1 MQVLF
6 ELRRCQLCALVEQ
19 GQQGEALAF
28 ARSHLTPLVSLPSF
42 LPFFLS
48 FLFSFFFSFCLF
60 FFLLLPSCP
69 FFHGCM
75 ALGGPPFES

>member
-6 ELRRCQLCALVEQ
+6 ELRRCQLCSLLEQ

-28 ARSHLTPLVSLPSF
+28 ARSQLTPLVSLPAFSF
-42 LPFFLS
+42 YLSIFLSFFLS
-48 FLFSFFFSFCLF
+48 F
-60 FFLLLPSCP
+60 FLLLLSIIPSFRL

-75 ALGGPPFES
+75 ALGGPLY